1 MLLAVAF
8 HEVNPTHTFLYY
20 TYLKAMAASAWIQ
33 FVKANHK
40 KHGGSY
46 SDALKR
52 SAPLWRKQKGGKGAS
67 APEEKKKPKRKRRK
81 R

>member
-8 HEVNPTHTFLYY
+8 HEVNPTHCFLYY

-40 KHGGSY
+40 KHGGSF

-52 SAPLWRKQKGGKGAS
+52 SAPLWRKHKAGKGS

>member
-1 MLLAVAF
+1 
-8 HEVNPTHTFLYY
+8 LYY

-40 KHGGSY
+40 KHGGSF

-52 SAPLWRKQKGGKGAS
+52 SGPLWRKQKAGKS